1 MAGFYSFLWLN
12 STLVCACV
20 RVCVC
25 VCVCVC
31 DIFFIHLSVDG
42 HLGCFHVLETMNST
56 VMNIETH
63 VSFQINVFVFFRYI
77 PRSGIAEA
85 YGGSVFSLLW
95 NLHAVF
101 HNGCANLHS
110 LQQCTR
116 VPFPPHPHQP
126 LLFVDFL
133 MIAIL
138 TGVKWYLIMVL
149 ICVSPMMNDI
159 EIYSCTCWPSV
170 YLLWVFC
177 PFF

>member
-1 MAGFYSFLWLN
+1 MNCNPPGSSVPSKSIYVAANGKYHSFLWMSSIPL
-12 STLVCACV
+12 CV
-20 RVCVC
+20 HVCVYM
-25 VCVCVC
+25 
-31 DIFFIHLSVDG
+31 DIYHIFVHLSVDG

-63 VSFQINVFVFFRYI
+63 VPFQINVFVFFRYI

-138 TGVKWYLIMVL
+138 TGVK
-149 ICVSPMMNDI
+149 
-159 EIYSCTCWPSV
+159 
-170 YLLWVFC
+170 
-177 PFF
+177 